1 MNGIKKVF
9 RILPSKLN
17 KYMYV
22 FIILLLIS
30 SFFELLSISVL
41 IPIVEIIIN
50 GNTSIDFI
58 NSKLIN
64 YQKEFSLN
72 QILISSLFLIILI
85 FFYKNFIFNFFF
97 ILDKQIFTKYL

>member
-1 MNGIKKVF
+1 MKGIKKVF
-9 RILPSKLN
+9 QILPSKLN
-17 KYMYV
+17 KYIYV

-50 GNTSIDFI
+50 GYTSIDFI

-72 QILISSLFLIILI
+72 QILISSLFFCSLPSIIFIALPRAKYSFI
-85 FFYKNFIFNFFF
+85 NLFFSS
-97 ILDKQIFTKYL
+97 